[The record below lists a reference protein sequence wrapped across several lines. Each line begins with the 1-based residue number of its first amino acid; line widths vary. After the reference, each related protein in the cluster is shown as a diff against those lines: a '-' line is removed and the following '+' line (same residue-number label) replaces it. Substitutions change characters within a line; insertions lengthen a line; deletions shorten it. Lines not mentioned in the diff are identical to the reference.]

1 MDKHPIDVWHGLV
14 RSLDPAGLDD
24 LLGENAV
31 FVSPVV
37 HAPQQGKAI
46 VKAYLSAAF
55 KVFFNPTF
63 RYVREIVGPLDAMLQ
78 FETEIDGDQP
88 DS

>member
-37 HAPQQGKAI
+37 HAPQQGK
-46 VKAYLSAAF
+46 
-55 KVFFNPTF
+55 
-63 RYVREIVGPLDAMLQ
+63 VRR
-78 FETEIDGDQP
+78 
-88 DS
+88 